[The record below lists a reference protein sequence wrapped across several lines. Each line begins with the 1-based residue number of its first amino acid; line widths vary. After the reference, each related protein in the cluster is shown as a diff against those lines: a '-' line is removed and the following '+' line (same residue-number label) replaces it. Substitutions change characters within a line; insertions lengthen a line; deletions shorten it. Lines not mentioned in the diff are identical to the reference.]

1 MNRMI
6 QKGYSSN
13 WPDSVLIYTDGA
25 SRGNPG
31 LAATGLVVYPSEGE
45 PPLYEEG
52 ALLPGQQTNNF
63 AEYSAVLRSLKLA
76 CENKVRS
83 LTLRSDSEFVVKQL
97 KGVYKVRSS
106 NIKPL
111 YKQCCEFKKNIPR
124 VQFEHV
130 FRKYNVRADELAN
143 LALDGLDIT

>member
-1 MNRMI
+1 MI
-6 QKGYSSN
+6 HKGCSSN

-31 LAATGLVVYPSEGE
+31 LSATGLVVYACEGSL
-45 PPLYEEG
+45 PLYEEG
-52 ALLPGQQTNNF
+52 ALLPGRQTNNF

-83 LTLRSDSEFVVKQL
+83 ITLKSDSELLVKQL
-97 KGVYKVRSS
+97 NGIYKVKSS
-106 NIKPL
+106 NIKTL

-124 VQFEHV
+124 VQFKHV